1 LAEEIIMRESE
12 APLLVIGNK
21 NYSSWSLRPW
31 LLLRAFAVVFRELKL
46 PLDTPEFE
54 ARIGDYAPNRRVPA
68 LHDGDVRLWDSLA
81 ICEYANERWLGGR
94 GWPADIAARAHAR
107 AISAEMHSGFTALRQ
122 ELPMN
127 CCKRASM
134 PAISRDAADDVARVR
149 TIWRETRHRYG
160 QSGHFLFGA
169 FGIAD
174 AMYAP
179 VAVRFIGH
187 GVELD
192 PPARAYVDAIGA
204 LPALREWLAEA
215 ATEPQSAVHERM
227 KP

>member
-1 LAEEIIMRESE
+1 MGEHEL
-12 APLLVIGNK
+12 PLLIIGNK
-21 NYSSWSLRPW
+21 NYSSWSLRAW
-31 LLLRAFAVVFRELKL
+31 LLLRTFGVEFRELKL
-46 PLDTPEFE
+46 PLDTKEFE
-54 ARIGDYAPNRRVPA
+54 AHIGEYSPSRRVPA
-68 LHDGDVRLWDSLA
+68 LHDGGVRLWDSLA

-94 GWPADIAARAHAR
+94 GWPADIAVRAYAR
-107 AISAEMHSGFTALRQ
+107 AISAEMHGGFTALRQ

-127 CCKRASM
+127 CRKRAST
-134 PAISRDAADDVARVR
+134 PLLSRDAAEDIARVQA
-149 TIWRETRHRYG
+149 IWRETRQRHGGSG
-160 QSGHFLFGA
+160 QFLFGA

-179 VAVRFIGH
+179 VALRFISH

-192 PPARAYVDAIGA
+192 SPARAYVDAIAA

-215 ATEPQSAVHERM
+215 ATEPLSAVHERM

>member
-1 LAEEIIMRESE
+1 MSDAEL
-12 APLLVIGNK
+12 PLLIIGNK

-31 LLLRAFAVVFRELKL
+31 LLLRAFAVAFREMKL
-46 PLDTPEFE
+46 PLDTEEFE
-54 ARIGDYAPNRRVPA
+54 ARIGALSPNRRVPA
-68 LHDGDVRLWDSLA
+68 LHDGKVRLWDSLA
-81 ICEYANERWLGGR
+81 IVEYANERWLGGR
-94 GWPADIAARAHAR
+94 GWPQDIAVRAHAR

-127 CCKRASM
+127 SSKRKPM
-134 PAISRDAADDVARVR
+134 PLLSDDAAEDLARVQA
-149 TIWRETRHRYG
+149 IWRETRQRHGGSG
-160 QSGHFLFGA
+160 QFLFGA

-179 VAVRFIGH
+179 VALRFIGH

-192 PPARAYVDAIGA
+192 APAQAYVEAIQS
-204 LPALREWLAEA
+204 LPALQEWLAEA
-215 ATEPQSAVHERM
+215 ATEPLSPTHERM

>member
-1 LAEEIIMRESE
+1 MSDTEL
-12 APLLVIGNK
+12 PLLIIGNK

-31 LLLRAFAVVFRELKL
+31 LLLRTFGVAFRELKL

-68 LHDGDVRLWDSLA
+68 LHDGNVRLWDSLA

-94 GWPADIAARAHAR
+94 GWPADIAVRAQAR
-107 AISAEMHSGFTALRQ
+107 AISAEMHAGFTALRQ
-122 ELPMN
+122 ELPLN
-127 CCKRASM
+127 CSKRADM
-134 PAISRDAADDVARVR
+134 PAVSSDAAVDIARVQA
-149 TIWRETRHRYG
+149 IWRETRQQHGSSG
-160 QSGHFLFGA
+160 QFLFGS

-179 VAVRFIGH
+179 VALRFIGH

-192 PPARAYVDAIGA
+192 ASGRAYVDAIQS
-204 LPALREWLAEA
+204 LPAVREWLAEA
-215 ATEPQSAVHERM
+215 ATEPMSALHERM